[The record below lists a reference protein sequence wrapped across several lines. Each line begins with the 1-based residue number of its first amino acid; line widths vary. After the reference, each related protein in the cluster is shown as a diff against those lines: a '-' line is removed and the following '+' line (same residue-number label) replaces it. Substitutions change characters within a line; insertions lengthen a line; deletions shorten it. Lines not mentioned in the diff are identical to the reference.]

1 MNLKKVTFGLIMTCM
16 MFNLFC
22 MIARASYDETDFNKI
37 DKIVKEHIGNDVP
50 GASVIVK
57 KNGETMFQKAYGY
70 ANLEDKKSIELD
82 KTVFEWGSISKT
94 FIWISLIQLEEKGII
109 KFDEDV
115 RVYLPKDFLK
125 NLKYESKVTVLDLM
139 NHTAG
144 FEDYFNDIRMTDR
157 EAFQPLA
164 KTLMDKQPLQVYEPG
179 ELSGYSNWGAALG
192 ALIVERSSGMEYS
205 EYVRK
210 NILIPLDLEEVSIHP
225 FGKDISGLYENKATG
240 YSKKKNGLE
249 DAGWMHLSVF
259 PAGSFNGTALDLA
272 KYADALANRSELL
285 FKDNKV
291 FLDKL
296 LSSVT
301 LTGQGEVKYG
311 FWRYPGK
318 DSIYGHEGGTYGFK
332 TQIWFNLK
340 TKESITIIVNAMDST
355 IFSELMTSLE
365 PIELYEENNSIHLD
379 KYEVSSIVG
388 DYIPARSVYSNPT
401 KIYGDLQLIN
411 IRQVDEER
419 ISLKMPFFK
428 KKAIYEYKGDGI
440 FYNADMPLQERIIRF
455 KKNEDMMIMNYRI
468 AHDYVP
474 APNNRT
480 FFYIIL
486 RIVLLSISILY
497 FIISLIFAVRK
508 YIGNRNT
515 KQKRKCLLRMSLS
528 IIFIIMVLQS
538 GYFFFGCL
546 STYNV
551 QSIHLTITRYSN
563 TVLSLLGLLFAILY
577 MYKNPEIKKND
588 VLAMVLYVISIYI
601 FIQYKFLII

>member
-1 MNLKKVTFGLIMTCM
+1 MNCKKMIFGLIMTCM

-22 MIARASYDETDFNKI
+22 MVAGASYGEADFNKI
-37 DKIVKEHIGNDVP
+37 DEIVKEHIGNDVP
-50 GASVIVK
+50 GACIIIK
-57 KNGETMFQKAYGY
+57 KNGETMFQKSYGY
-70 ANLEDKKSIELD
+70 ANLEDKVSIELD

-94 FIWISLIQLEEKGII
+94 FIWISLIQLEEKGKIR
-109 KFDEDV
+109 FDEDV
-115 RVYLPKDFLK
+115 RTYLPKDFLK
-125 NLKYESKVTVLDLM
+125 NLKYESKITVPDLM

-144 FEDYFNDIRMTDR
+144 FEDYFTDIRMKES
-157 EAFQPLA
+157 EALQPLA
-164 KTLMDKQPLQVYEPG
+164 KTLMDKQPLQVYKPG

-210 NILIPLDLEEVSIHP
+210 NILVPLELEEVSIHP
-225 FGKDISGLYENKATG
+225 FGKDVSGLYEAKATG

-259 PAGSFNGTALDLA
+259 PAGSFNGTALNLA
-272 KYADALANRSELL
+272 KYADALVNRSELL

-301 LTGQGEVKYG
+301 LTGLGEVKYG

-318 DSIYGHEGGTYGFK
+318 DSLYGHEGGTYGFK
-332 TQIWFNLK
+332 TQIWFDLK
-340 TKESITIIVNAMDST
+340 TKESITIIVNVMDSP
-355 IFSELMTSLE
+355 IFSEIMTSLE
-365 PIELYEENNSIHLD
+365 PIELYENNRSISLD
-379 KYEVSSIVG
+379 KSDIKNIVG

-401 KIYGDLQLIN
+401 KIYGDLQFIS
-411 IRQVDEER
+411 IRQVDEKQ

-428 KKAIYEYKGDGI
+428 KKAIYDYMGNGI
-440 FYNADMPLQERIIRF
+440 FYNANMPLQERIICF
-455 KKNEDMMIMNYRI
+455 KKNDDKMIMNYRI

-474 APNNRT
+474 SPNNRT

-486 RIVLLSISILY
+486 RIVILSISILY
-497 FIISLIFAVRK
+497 FIISFIVGVKK
-508 YIGNRNT
+508 YRGNRNS
-515 KQKRKCLLRMSLS
+515 KQKRKCLFRIAIS

-546 STYNV
+546 STYSV
-551 QSIHLTITRYSN
+551 QSIHLTVMRYSN

-577 MYKNPEIKKND
+577 MYKNPKIKKND
-588 VLAMVLYVISIYI
+588 VLAMVLYIISIYI
-601 FIQYKFLII
+601 FIEYKFLII